1 MMLFFYKDT
10 INFSLLYSRNMTPY
24 IITIAT
30 EEEIIK
36 FGPQLAKDSEE
47 ICERVKSELKEG
59 ETGYVFCASTG
70 RNHIVRLK

>member
-1 MMLFFYKDT
+1 
-10 INFSLLYSRNMTPY
+10 MTPY
-24 IITIAT
+24 LITIAT
-30 EEEIIK
+30 EEKIIK

-59 ETGYVFCASTG
+59 ETGYITCLTTG

>member
-1 MMLFFYKDT
+1 
-10 INFSLLYSRNMTPY
+10 MTPY
-24 IITIAT
+24 LITIAT
-30 EEEIIK
+30 EEEIIN

-59 ETGYVFCASTG
+59 ETGYVTCLTTG

>member
-1 MMLFFYKDT
+1 
-10 INFSLLYSRNMTPY
+10 MTPY
-24 IITIAT
+24 LITIAT

-59 ETGYVFCASTG
+59 ETGYITCQSTG

>member
-1 MMLFFYKDT
+1 
-10 INFSLLYSRNMTPY
+10 MTPY
-24 IITIAT
+24 LITIAT

-59 ETGYVFCASTG
+59 ETGYITCLTTG